1 VNTYLG
7 VELDGA
13 GRHPAAWRLPDARPT
28 ELFTAQ
34 YWVDLARLADAAG
47 LDFAAIPDSFVPPGD
62 GPGWDGVV
70 RGRLDAVA
78 IAARVAPLTSNLGL
92 VPTATV
98 THTEPFH
105 LSKAIATLDFVSLGR
120 AGWQPDISRTQ
131 AEADLFGRK
140 DAALAEELW
149 REAAEAIEVVVRLW
163 DSWED
168 DAVIR
173 DVATGRYLDRD
184 KLHYIDFVG
193 EFFSV
198 KGPSITPRPPQAHPP
213 VVLGLTGTEDGVD
226 EPEVLPVVGRWAQVV
241 RIAAPD
247 LAVARVTRLQ
257 ARDAVAAA
265 GRDPDQVAVLLDVET
280 LLADTA
286 EQAEATLAQ
295 LDEWVDVPRFAL
307 RTDTQRVPTVTL
319 VGAAEGLADLIED
332 AVRGGAVDGIT
343 LVPLALPSALRHIAA
358 ELVPLLAERG
368 LRPAARQDH
377 LAHRAQGTH
386 PAHGSEAPGPLRIGA
401 QSKAAA
407 PPTLRDRFGLPRPA
421 NYFTE
426 VRA

>member
-1 VNTYLG
+1 VSVHVA
-7 VELDGA
+7 VELDRA
-13 GRHPAAWRLPDARPT
+13 GRHPAAWRLPDARPA

-34 YWVDLARLADAAG
+34 YWVDLAQLADAAG
-47 LDFAAIPDSFVPPGD
+47 LDFVAIPDTFVPPGD

-78 IAARVAPLTSNLGL
+78 IAARVAPVTSGVGL

-105 LSKAIATLDFVSLGR
+105 LSKAIATLDYVSLGR
-120 AGWQPDISRTQ
+120 AGWQPEVSRTQ

-140 DAALAEELW
+140 DAAPADVLW

-173 DVATGRYLDRD
+173 DVATGRYIDRD

-198 KGPSITPRPPQAHPP
+198 KGPSITPRSPQAHPP
-213 VVLGLTGTEDGVD
+213 VVLGLTGSQDGVD

-241 RIAAPD
+241 RVAAPD
-247 LAVARVTRLQ
+247 LAAARATRRQ

-265 GRDPDQVAVLLDVET
+265 GRDPDEVAVLLDVET

-286 EQAEATLAQ
+286 DQAEATLAQ
-295 LDEWVDVPRFAL
+295 LDEWADAPRSAL
-307 RTDTQRVPTVTL
+307 RTDRQQGSSVAL
-319 VGAAEGLADLIED
+319 VGTAAGLADLID
-332 AVRGGAVDGIT
+332 NAVRAEAADGVT
-343 LVPLALPSALRHIAA
+343 LVPLALPSGLRHIAT

-368 LRPAARQDH
+368 LRPATQAPHQAQRAR
-377 LAHRAQGTH
+377 G
-386 PAHGSEAPGPLRIGA
+386 PEAPGPLPTDTQSRGA
-401 QSKAAA
+401 AR
-407 PPTLRDRFGLPRPA
+407 PTLRDRFGLPRPA